1 MNATL
6 DGKKIVEA
14 RDLPLDAWLRL
25 ILTPEDSREVCLC
38 PDFCFPSSEH
48 RDAYLA
54 DIATRDRREV
64 KALIRAFLMSTG
76 CLGNDFDLINDWI
89 STNPDAALESERVRR
104 AVRGEPVWEGITWVL
119 DLLHRP
125 RMAIQVI
132 HAYLAAH
139 FWSLPD
145 WRMNGLFDAMKII
158 RAAYLE
164 PIHPRDELLS
174 IAPRDFEFVV
184 ALLFQRMG
192 FEVIITQQTSDG
204 GFDVRLRRN
213 IAGSTESSVVECKR
227 YSRNVPV
234 REMRALLGV
243 VERDGLTRGL
253 LVTTGG
259 FTRTT
264 RSEASRT
271 NRIELIEFQ
280 KLCSLLNEYFSSDWP
295 ADIDRIISDARRQFE
310 TKNTDDTGIAQQDKS
325 SVRGKPRC

>member
-204 GFDVRLRRN
+204 GYILAGQTTSYG
-213 IAGSTESSVVECKR
+213 AGSHDMWLIKTDANGNELYRKNWDNLSGESFQTSAEFSTAGWSAGWYR
-227 YSRNVPV
+227 YCLLYTSPSPRDLSTSRMP
-234 REMRALLGV
+234 
-243 VERDGLTRGL
+243 
-253 LVTTGG
+253 
-259 FTRTT
+259 
-264 RSEASRT
+264 
-271 NRIELIEFQ
+271 
-280 KLCSLLNEYFSSDWP
+280 SS
-295 ADIDRIISDARRQFE
+295 A
-310 TKNTDDTGIAQQDKS
+310 
-325 SVRGKPRC
+325 